1 MLHIP
6 TWKRLLILG
15 LIAIGLLYAMPNL
28 FYSRVEQHNDAV
40 TAAERAG
47 RAESPRPALWKDARL
62 LLLGPIVLGVALA
75 AVVLWGLGASLGF
88 PVGMSAA
95 ADDPRR
101 AAANVSVV
109 STIGYGA
116 FLGGPPLLG
125 LLGEAV
131 GVRGA
136 LGFVMIFVIVSMLLV
151 SNLRPPA
158 SAGAR
163 AGTAA

>member
-1 MLHIP
+1 M
-6 TWKRLLILG
+6 
-15 LIAIGLLYAMPNL
+15 IAL
-28 FYSRVEQHNDAV
+28 F
-40 TAAERAG
+40 
-47 RAESPRPALWKDARL
+47 
-62 LLLGPIVLGVALA
+62 
-75 AVVLWGLGASLGF
+75 LWGIGASLGF